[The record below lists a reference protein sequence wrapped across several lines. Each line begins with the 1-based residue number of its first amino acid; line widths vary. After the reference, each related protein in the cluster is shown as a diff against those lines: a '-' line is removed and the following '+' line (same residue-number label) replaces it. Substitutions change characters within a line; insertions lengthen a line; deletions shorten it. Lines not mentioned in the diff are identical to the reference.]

1 MSRYPASAAEVS
13 LEETAADTLDSAGEI
28 LRNPSLSIIGLGY
41 VGAVS
46 AACFAKLGLPV
57 LGVDVD
63 AEKVAAVASGQS
75 PIVEPGLSAM
85 LAEGAVEG
93 RIQATDDLEAA
104 VHQTNVTLI
113 MVGTPSRQD
122 GTCELG
128 YVEEVSLAIGRALA
142 KKAGHH
148 VVVLRCSVPPGT
160 TLGVVVPLIEKGSGK
175 RLGEDFSV
183 AFCPEFLREGAA
195 IKDFFACSR
204 TVIGASDDIAT
215 AVVRRI
221 FNGVETKFVS
231 ASIPVAE
238 TVKYVDNVWHATK
251 VVFAN
256 EVGRVCKQ
264 LDLDS
269 HDVMNIFVMDNKLNI
284 SPAYM
289 KPGFAFGGSCLPKD
303 VRAFARM
310 AADRGVDIPLISHV
324 MASNRAQ
331 IEQVHQLLAPYRGR
345 RIAFLG
351 VAFKSGTDDIRE
363 SPIFEVIAR
372 LLTEGENISIHDSC
386 WPSSSISGSCTPVP
400 HVRQQDQP
408 AGTSVVERIAALA
421 SSDLADVISRSDVLV
436 VSHNTDAYRKAIT
449 ERPAHVDV
457 IDLVRL
463 FAEPPIGTGYQ
474 GISW

>member
-1 MSRYPASAAEVS
+1 MSRHLASAAEVS
-13 LEETAADTLDSAGEI
+13 IDEAAAGSSVSAGDALE
-28 LRNPSLSIIGLGY
+28 NPSLSIIGLGY

-57 LGVDVD
+57 LGVDID

-93 RIQATDDLEAA
+93 RIHATHDLEAA
-104 VHQTNVTLI
+104 VRETNVTLI

-142 KKAGHH
+142 KKAEHH

-175 RLGEDFSV
+175 RLGDGFSV

-204 TVIGASDDIAT
+204 TVIGASDEIAT

-221 FNGVETKFVS
+221 FTGIETKFVNS
-231 ASIPVAE
+231 SIPVAE

-269 HDVMNIFVMDNKLNI
+269 HDVMNIFVMDNKLNV

-303 VRAFARM
+303 VRAFARL
-310 AADRGVDIPLISHV
+310 AADRGVDIPLIAHV
-324 MASNRAQ
+324 IASNRAQ

-363 SPIFEVIAR
+363 SPVIEVIAK
-372 LLTEGENISIHDSC
+372 LLADGENVSIHDSC
-386 WPSSSISGSCTPVP
+386 WPSSGVSGACTPVP
-400 HVRQQDQP
+400 QVRQHGQQSG
-408 AGTSVVERIAALA
+408 ASLIEKVAALA
-421 SSDLADVISRSDVLV
+421 CSDVNELIDRSDVLV
-436 VSHNTDAYRKAIT
+436 VSHATDAYRKAIT
-449 ERPAHVDV
+449 ERPSHVDV
-457 IDLVRL
+457 IDLARL
-463 FAEPPIGTGYQ
+463 FAEPPRGDGYQ